1 MRNHRKRQ
9 GAAARRP
16 GRWLRPVLAFMAA
29 GALWAAPGVAF
40 AQTTPLP
47 KAAANALPA
56 APTVPVPRAVPQAAL
71 PTAAPPAPK
80 VAPPTAAP
88 IPPLPVAVPAPAPT
102 PALPPVKPVAP
113 PPVPQPVSS
122 LPPVPPPNVPL
133 PTAPPVPAP
142 NAQLP
147 AQPQVSAA
155 QQLPSLP
162 DQGAAAAL
170 AGTPGVPGTSGAGS
184 TPGLAAGAQAGSLAV
199 SGSTGDPSASL
210 AVDPA
215 QARFSV
221 GERDYSSTGSAASTS
236 GSAGAGTT
244 ATDPSL
250 QGPSPVATVCP
261 QLAFAPMISG
271 CQTVL
276 APLNGPLSRLAHTG
290 TPIAL
295 ALAGLVFMVLG
306 AIIYRRTRLYP
317 QGRPSRRLK
326 GVPTR

>member
-1 MRNHRKRQ
+1 
-9 GAAARRP
+9 
-16 GRWLRPVLAFMAA
+16 
-29 GALWAAPGVAF
+29 
-40 AQTTPLP
+40 
-47 KAAANALPA
+47 
-56 APTVPVPRAVPQAAL
+56 
-71 PTAAPPAPK
+71 
-80 VAPPTAAP
+80 
-88 IPPLPVAVPAPAPT
+88 
-102 PALPPVKPVAP
+102 
-113 PPVPQPVSS
+113 
-122 LPPVPPPNVPL
+122 
-133 PTAPPVPAP
+133 
-142 NAQLP
+142 
-147 AQPQVSAA
+147 
-155 QQLPSLP
+155 LP
-162 DQGAAAAL
+162 DQGAV
-170 AGTPGVPGTSGAGS
+170 GTPGLS
-184 TPGLAAGAQAGSLAV
+184 AGAQAGSLAL